1 MRARERARKGQGGV
15 VDRSPEGVIFSSRVG
30 GSASGRQTSSQEKLS
45 TNYLEEA
52 SQARSEKKSYETRCL
67 FLSGC

>member
-1 MRARERARKGQGGV
+1 VRARERARKGQGGV

-45 TNYLEEA
+45 TNY
-52 SQARSEKKSYETRCL
+52 RSFIERLCFEKVV
-67 FLSGC
+67 